1 MQPSL
6 KPRSKELIRAIGID
20 DGHFTPKKKGKT
32 KLVFVLLRA
41 DNRLEGILSADV
53 TVDGTDSTKTIIKT
67 LSNSCFLEQARC
79 IFLEGI
85 NFAGFNMADA
95 QTISKK
101 TGLPV
106 IIVFRKQPDIEGIR
120 KALGKFRDSKKRISL
135 LEKAGRIF
143 RAEKIF
149 FQCHGIPE
157 EGAREAIRK
166 FTIHSNF
173 PEPVRIAHLVASA
186 VTLGRSTSP

>member
-1 MQPSL
+1 MP
-6 KPRSKELIRAIGID
+6 KPNKELIRAIGID
-20 DGHFTPKKKGKT
+20 DGHFTPRKKGKT
-32 KLVFVLLRA
+32 KLAFVLLRA
-41 DNRLEGILSADV
+41 DNRLEGILSSEI
-53 TVDGTDSTKTIIKT
+53 TVDGADSTKTIIKT

-106 IIVFRKQPDIEGIR
+106 IIVFRKQPGLKGIEA
-120 KALGKFRDSKKRISL
+120 ALKKFKDSKKRISL
-135 LEKAGRIF
+135 LRKAGKIHK
-143 RAEKIF
+143 AEKIF
-149 FQCHGIPE
+149 FQCHGISG